1 MAWRMLALFDPVRI
15 SRRARIRIGKNFRVD
30 GVPAILLG
38 IACIVT
44 AAGAGRVIE
53 KAAPI
58 LPETLRE
65 TRELLRSL
73 RPERKELTP

>member
-1 MAWRMLALFDPVRI
+1 VRCASTN
-15 SRRARIRIGKNFRVD
+15 SRPRRLCLPSKNFRVD
-30 GVPAILLG
+30 GIPAILLG
-38 IACIVT
+38 IASIVT
-44 AAGAGRVIE
+44 AASAGRVIE

-73 RPERKELTP
+73 RPERKELAP